1 MKKISILSLV
11 AAFVLLSGCNTLR
24 KQTDKFNL
32 FADAHPEVLALKCVE
47 HFPVRDSDGPT
58 IIDSIRLADNIS
70 YFGKIDS
77 IQAIADALRTTV
89 KQDTNKSN
97 PCAAV
102 AKGYQAK
109 INSLSDQVNIL
120 QKGYKVCIPDTVYK
134 TKIVY
139 RVDQAALA
147 VANDKYAKLR
157 DSLAIVKDQLK
168 QSKSESAGR
177 LKWIFILGGII
188 GLSILGTILKI
199 LGKI

>member
-1 MKKISILSLV
+1 MKKITILSLS
-11 AAFVLLSGCNTLR
+11 AAFIFLVGCNTLK

-32 FADAHPEVLALKCVE
+32 FADAHTDVLALKCVQ

-58 IIDSIRLADNIS
+58 IIDSIRLADNIN
-70 YFGKIDS
+70 YLGKIDS

-102 AKGYQAK
+102 AKHYQVT
-109 INSLSDQVNIL
+109 INSLSSQVDGL
-120 QKGYKVCIPDTVYK
+120 QKSYKPCGRDTVYK
-134 TKIVY
+134 TKIIY
-139 RVDQAALA
+139 RADSAAIT
-147 VANDKYAKLR
+147 VANNKYTKLR
-157 DSLAIVKDQLK
+157 DSLVIVKDQLK